1 MQQVD
6 GSVMPCLTFGD
17 ERCACRGLLKAAN
30 HSVDQLVGVFWIP
43 FLLIVLNQLLELIS
57 QALLQ
62 IRLQFQLIGALRA
75 FQGALAS
82 SSALQLI

>member
-1 MQQVD
+1 MPQVD
-6 GSVMPCLTFGD
+6 GSVMLCLTFGD
-17 ERCACRGLLKAAN
+17 ERCECRGLLKAAN
-30 HSVDQLVGVFWIP
+30 HAVDQLVGVFWIP

-62 IRLQFQLIGALRA
+62 IRLQFQLIGALLA

-82 SSALQLI
+82 SSELQLI